1 MSDLPQNR
9 SELWI
14 PPFQPKQ
21 QLFFDSRATE
31 ILWAGDT
38 RAGKTAGTKL
48 MLIHLCS
55 MIPGLQCDIWRL
67 REEDVISNYME
78 GDFGF
83 PSLLAQWIRD
93 KVVTCNRSE
102 VRFSNGSL
110 IELSNCWTDAAMT
123 KAQGIPK
130 HVRVIDEAG
139 QIPERRLK
147 WLKLWMTMS
156 KAQREKIPL
165 EWRDRL
171 PKLIYLTNRI
181 GQSKGFLKRVFVRS
195 RPKYSME
202 VVGAF
207 IQQYIPA
214 DVRDNELED
223 PEATIA
229 RITEGADA
237 ATAKALLSEDGW
249 DAQTGNYFE
258 TWNSERHVIKP
269 FVIPDF
275 WLRFRTYD
283 YGSYEPWAC
292 LWWAVSPG
300 ETIHKN
306 TVNERYIPRGAKLCY
321 REWYGCKAEHP
332 KEPIGT
338 DAYNKELVCTNLA
351 PKGWSHDDM
360 ANGII
365 DRTEARFDKQPTFT
379 DGFPFIK
386 LGGKC
391 IADDFKKCGVVL
403 THGKTNRENRGSET
417 VSALNGVKL
426 IANRDE
432 AFPMIYF
439 FEDCKYCQDYMPM
452 IERHPTEGREWD
464 YAEKGEATHI
474 VDCITLAAVTHDI
487 VYDAP
492 EDSEVTI
499 QKSIRDVRNT
509 RQTIKNLAPDL
520 NL

>member
-1 MSDLPQNR
+1 MSNH
-9 SELWI
+9 SELWL

-48 MLIHLCS
+48 FLIHMCS
-55 MIPGLQCDIWRL
+55 MIPGLQTDIWRL

-83 PSLLAQWIRD
+83 PALLSQWIKD
-93 KVVTCNRSE
+93 KIVTCNRSE

-130 HVRVIDEAG
+130 HIRVVDEAG

-156 KAQREKIPL
+156 KAQKEKIPE

-195 RPKYSME
+195 RPKYAIE
-202 VVGAF
+202 QVGAF
-207 IQQYIPA
+207 KQQYIPA
-214 DVRDNELED
+214 DVRDNPMED

-258 TWNSERHVIKP
+258 TWESERHVIKA
-269 FVIPDF
+269 FIIPDY
-275 WLRFRTYD
+275 WLRFRTFD

-292 LWWAVSPG
+292 LWWAISPG
-300 ETIHKN
+300 VTIHEGTKD
-306 TVNERYIPRGAKLCY
+306 EKYLPRGCKVIY

-332 KEPIGT
+332 QEAIGT
-338 DAYNKELVCTNLA
+338 DAYNKEMVCTNLA
-351 PKGWSHDDM
+351 PKGWSNKDM
-360 ANGII
+360 ANGVI
-365 DRTEARFDKQPTFT
+365 DRTEKRFDSQPTFT
-379 DGFPFIK
+379 DKFPFIK
-386 LGGKC
+386 LGGRA
-391 IADDFKKCGVVL
+391 IEHDFKDAGLKLSLGEL
-403 THGKTNRENRGSET
+403 DRKNRGSQT
-417 VSALNGVKL
+417 ISHLNGVKL
-426 IANRDE
+426 NADSE
-432 AFPMIYF
+432 EHYPMLVV
-439 FEDCKYCQDYMPM
+439 FENCKYVQDYMPM
-452 IERHPTEGREWD
+452 IERHPTEGKEWD
-464 YAEKGEATHI
+464 YQENGEATHI
-474 VDCITLAAVTHDI
+474 VDCVTLGVMAHNV

-499 QKSIRDVRNT
+499 TKALADPRNT
-509 RQTIKNLAPDL
+509 KSTVRNLAPDL